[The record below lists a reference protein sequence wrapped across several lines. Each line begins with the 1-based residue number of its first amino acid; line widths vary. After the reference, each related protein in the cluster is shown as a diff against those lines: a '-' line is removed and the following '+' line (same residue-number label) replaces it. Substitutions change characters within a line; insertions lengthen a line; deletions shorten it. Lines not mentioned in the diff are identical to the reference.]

1 MSSLWELREEFTDII
16 IICDNGQST
25 FKAHKI
31 FLAAASTFLR
41 NQVLTSD
48 KLCFPSICKYDMET
62 ILESIYKGDPE
73 MVIKVSQLEKTLY
86 LKKPRISNTIT
97 SLPPEVL
104 CKIISFLP
112 TLDLLKKVALV
123 SKQFNHLTQMPS
135 VYKSVH
141 LYSCSSDVAQ
151 FLKQAKFMTEL
162 QFHSKSGCK
171 FTKIAPDQLLNSV
184 GSNDHLKVLNFD
196 TDLQAPYLF
205 FIPLRTS
212 KWWATLTQFNMEFEE
227 NDYKKIT
234 TDPKFALALSE
245 LGSSGHLTSFG
256 MGCRSRVCSVAL
268 FNFIKSPK
276 LSNLKRLTLY
286 DNYDSSMLE
295 EIAIA
300 RSGSLIILNI
310 LNFLSK
316 ISLPNF
322 TNLRS
327 LTVLSTLVSLDNLP
341 NLQELK
347 NLKILYYSEECKVPQ
362 SCLPNLNFLI
372 VGSTIPEEP
381 CHSNKVSFVRN
392 LSRPSV

>member
-1 MSSLWELREEFTDII
+1 MNSLWDLREEFTDII

-31 FLAAASTFLR
+31 FLAASSTFLR

-112 TLDLLKKVALV
+112 ILDLLKKVALV

-141 LYSCSSDVAQ
+141 LYSCSSNVAQ

-184 GSNDHLKVLNFD
+184 GSHDHLKVLNFD

-212 KWWATLTQFNMEFEE
+212 KWWATLT
-227 NDYKKIT
+227 
-234 TDPKFALALSE
+234 
-245 LGSSGHLTSFG
+245 
-256 MGCRSRVCSVAL
+256 
-268 FNFIKSPK
+268 
-276 LSNLKRLTLY
+276 
-286 DNYDSSMLE
+286 
-295 EIAIA
+295 
-300 RSGSLIILNI
+300 
-310 LNFLSK
+310 
-316 ISLPNF
+316 
-322 TNLRS
+322 
-327 LTVLSTLVSLDNLP
+327 
-341 NLQELK
+341 
-347 NLKILYYSEECKVPQ
+347 
-362 SCLPNLNFLI
+362 
-372 VGSTIPEEP
+372 
-381 CHSNKVSFVRN
+381 
-392 LSRPSV
+392 